1 MESNSN
7 EGTYIPQTTYDN
19 EKHKQY
25 SHGWRYKADENERH
39 ICDGDGIIK
48 RHIGDVDGII
58 KNVKKN
64 RKKENDNLLYREQ
77 NIYTNYTAP
86 LGMNGTKYLKKNKSD
101 EKTNAVYVESL
112 KLNLKNEVDDIIK
125 NRRDFL
131 VKKEQNKRLI
141 PCKDLPEFKEEMLKK
156 ATEDDVAKKNIEK
169 TKEKYKEENILNE
182 IKQKPKFKID
192 KSTQHLNDYFF
203 NHGSEN
209 RELILGD
216 GYKDLLDYALLSHFY
231 QIPNEQF
238 EKLESFYFKSM
249 CCYGG
254 YFDNQTSIFDEI
266 QHKLKAIKGDKKPK
280 CFVRLLKKE
289 YSGRLTKEQDKGE
302 NGDASHFKLL
312 PVKEGVE
319 EGKNLDLP
327 LLDDIYDNP
336 DNYYDYYYVE
346 EDDIYKV
353 SHEFVHNR
361 KQLTKNKPELFNE
374 ALQKEKEKGSQYGR
388 IVDKK
393 KEFYE
398 FYEKQEEIKN
408 NEQNALDL
416 KEKKNTYTRDY
427 FYNFMEKPSNISIN
441 NVSDKQN
448 LNKI

>member
-1 MESNSN
+1 MESNNN
-7 EGTYIPQTTYDN
+7 ERTYITGTEYDKAN
-19 EKHKQY
+19 KKEHLV
-25 SHGWRYKADENERH
+25 GWRYKADKNERH
-39 ICDGDGIIK
+39 IDNTGAGM
-48 RHIGDVDGII
+48 I

-64 RKKENDNLLYREQ
+64 RKKENDTSLYEEQ
-77 NIYTNYTAP
+77 NIYTNYTAG
-86 LGMNGTKYLKKNKSD
+86 LGKNESQYLKKNKSD
-101 EKTNAVYVESL
+101 EKINVVYVKSL
-112 KLNLKNEVDDIIK
+112 KLNLKNDVDDIIK

-131 VKKEQNKRLI
+131 VKNEQNQRLI
-141 PCKDLPEFKEEMLKK
+141 PCKELPKLKEKMLIQ
-156 ATEDDVAKKNIEK
+156 ATNDSLVQGQIKE
-169 TKEKYKEENILNE
+169 TKEKYTEENILSE
-182 IKQKPKFKID
+182 IKQLQKFNINKE
-192 KSTQHLNDYFF
+192 TRHLNDYFF
-203 NHGSEN
+203 NHGSDN
-209 RELILGD
+209 RELILGN

-238 EKLESFYFKSM
+238 ANLESFYFKSI

-266 QHKLKAIKGDKKPK
+266 QHKLKAIKGNKKPK
-280 CFVRLLKKE
+280 CFVRLLKKK
-289 YSGRLTKEQDKGE
+289 YSGWLIREQDKGE
-302 NGDASHFKLL
+302 NGDASHFKFL
-312 PVKEGVE
+312 PIKPGVE
-319 EGKNLDLP
+319 KGEGKEEDLP

-336 DNYYDYYYVE
+336 DDYYDYYYVE

-361 KQLTKNKPELFNE
+361 KQLTENKPELFNE
-374 ALQKEKEKGSQYGR
+374 ALQNDKAKGNQYG